1 MIRPLQQLLETFQ
14 GPTRLITKRQDKHI
28 DFSASAQR
36 AEKNRD
42 PNKDKMVCIYFLR
55 KFNDVK
61 FIYFEKATK
70 FCEISTLLLPL
81 CTLDKSKVEIS

>member
-42 PNKDKMVCIYFLR
+42 PNKDKMVCIFL
-55 KFNDVK
+55 K
-61 FIYFEKATK
+61 FIYTEKATK
-70 FCEISTLLLPL
+70 FCEISTLLLSV

>member
-42 PNKDKMVCIYFLR
+42 PNKDKMVCICL
-55 KFNDVK
+55 KKNFNHV
-61 FIYFEKATK
+61 ILGTPASRIPRRFECLAQ
-70 FCEISTLLLPL
+70 L
-81 CTLDKSKVEIS
+81 